1 MGQGRAAGTLCRPCR
16 LDGPGD
22 GTGEE
27 AGWGIGEVR
36 WTSPLRPRLGRAVI
50 PSGLWAVPALCQH
63 PQSLLLGARL
73 RPPPCSLHLRTW
85 AACLG
90 WQEAIVAMLLGGA
103 PWAAVWGCGGVGSTE
118 QGGGHRLEG
127 VCVVP
132 GGQGRACQSPRAPP
146 RPKQTRAAARGQRA
160 LGLPRKERLGSYGGP
175 ISQFVHLRPVHPWA
189 CPSLGPS
196 HAGPGPSMP
205 ILP

>member
-1 MGQGRAAGTLCRPCR
+1 MGWGRAEQPGPSARPAGWMDLEMALGRR
-16 LDGPGD
+16 Q
-22 GTGEE
+22 
-27 AGWGIGEVR
+27 WGIGEVR
-36 WTSPLRPRLGRAVI
+36 WTSPL
-50 PSGLWAVPALCQH
+50 PALAGQGSY
-63 PQSLLLGARL
+63 PL
-73 RPPPCSLHLRTW
+73 RPLGCPCSLSTPPVPPP
-85 AACLG
+85 G
-90 WQEAIVAMLLGGA
+90 GQVATPTLQSAPPHMGSLPGVAGGNCRS
-103 PWAAVWGCGGVGSTE
+103 AVGGSSVGGGVGSIE

-146 RPKQTRAAARGQRA
+146 RPKQTRAAAARGQRA

-175 ISQFVHLRPVHPWA
+175 ISQFVHLRPVRPWA